1 MKANTLLII
10 FSFIIAVLSD
20 GHTNVTG
27 LADDAAVN
35 PNDVLEEVTEEILAE
50 VQSINSSS
58 TVPVDVVYDVAFDV
72 VKTYS
77 DNEDD
82 NIEEILGHITNAV
95 SELEE
100 IHTGEVGAVSDILV
114 EIMHKAYGSIAPTS
128 APTVKVTETTMVDD
142 IKNKIVDT
150 TESMTESASN
160 FISAIFNPSPTPGP

>member
-58 TVPVDVVYDVAFDV
+58 TVP
-72 VKTYS
+72 
-77 DNEDD
+77 
-82 NIEEILGHITNAV
+82 
-95 SELEE
+95 
-100 IHTGEVGAVSDILV
+100 
-114 EIMHKAYGSIAPTS
+114 
-128 APTVKVTETTMVDD
+128 
-142 IKNKIVDT
+142 
-150 TESMTESASN
+150 
-160 FISAIFNPSPTPGP
+160 GPCRRCL